1 MIVGSV
7 AATAAAAVSSGHRVR
22 LSSQEEGSSGV
33 KPKTRQLHEG
43 RANSI
48 IMRRPT
54 PAADPFFSTVVPVA
68 VSLSPS
74 PPQLPVSFRPRPFLS
89 LSVSHRTYPRPPA
102 NYKLIVPNFD
112 SGDAFFSMT
121 YEFSQNTHTHAHTV
135 HMITYV
141 RPAATIAP
149 TVLRAKHFL
158 MVVRLQTQC
167 TSRNKIFRHR
177 DGAIPSGRSM
187 GSGRNEISNRTIF
200 L

>member
-121 YEFSQNTHTHAHTV
+121 YEFSQNTHTRTHSTYDNVCSPRSNDSTDGPAGKALFNGCSTTNSMYVAKQNIPPPRRRDSLRTV
-135 HMITYV
+135 HGI
-141 RPAATIAP
+141 
-149 TVLRAKHFL
+149 
-158 MVVRLQTQC
+158 
-167 TSRNKIFRHR
+167 
-177 DGAIPSGRSM
+177 
-187 GSGRNEISNRTIF
+187 RTK
-200 L
+200 